1 MKTTTQMLREYKT
14 SIHEGSLD
22 TLEYIERTHLLLAFY
37 AGQRNEL
44 TFDQWYEATF
54 NTETK

>member
-1 MKTTTQMLREYKT
+1 MLREYKT